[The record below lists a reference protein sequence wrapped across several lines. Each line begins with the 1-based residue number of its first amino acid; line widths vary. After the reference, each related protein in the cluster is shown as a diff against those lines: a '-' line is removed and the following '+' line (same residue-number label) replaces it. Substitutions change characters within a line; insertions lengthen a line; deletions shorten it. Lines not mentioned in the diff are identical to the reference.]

1 MRMLDV
7 FLDALIDTL
16 KVLPFLII
24 IYIVIELIEH
34 KTEVIGSKN
43 RLNGKLGPLIGA
55 ATGLIPQCGFSVMAS
70 RLYESGFIGLG
81 TLIAIF
87 ISTSDE
93 AFIIM
98 LSEGD
103 GITML
108 YTIVIK
114 VFLGILF
121 GYLLNA
127 IVKKEDNME
136 VTTVVDYKQKVR
148 EKKFEYTSC
157 GRAHNESN
165 LVKLYVVNPLLH
177 SLKISAYILLVN
189 LVFGYLIYFV
199 GEDAISAFL
208 EKSVWAQPFITSL
221 VGLIPNCASSVVITE
236 TYLVGGIRF
245 GSMIA
250 GLCSNAGLGLVV
262 LIKNTK
268 RWKRNLVIVALLY
281 FIGALMGMV
290 INLIEILLF

>member
-1 MRMLDV
+1 M
-7 FLDALIDTL
+7 
-16 KVLPFLII
+16 
-24 IYIVIELIEH
+24 
-34 KTEVIGSKN
+34 
-43 RLNGKLGPLIGA
+43 
-55 ATGLIPQCGFSVMAS
+55 
-70 RLYESGFIGLG
+70 
-81 TLIAIF
+81 
-87 ISTSDE
+87 
-93 AFIIM
+93 
-98 LSEGD
+98 
-103 GITML
+103 
-108 YTIVIK
+108 
-114 VFLGILF
+114 
-121 GYLLNA
+121 
-127 IVKKEDNME
+127 
-136 VTTVVDYKQKVR
+136 
-148 EKKFEYTSC
+148 
-157 GRAHNESN
+157 
-165 LVKLYVVNPLLH
+165 VNPLLH

-281 FIGALMGMV
+281 FIGALMGTV